1 MSVYSAFPGLF
12 YPGTTWP
19 GFVDPAL
26 VDVPTPRPRTFA
38 ARLVAY
44 EADGDRIGP
53 MPEHLSFDAVVR
65 YNDVGTLSLS
75 YSAHAA
81 QGTVVTRPLIQGTEI
96 ALEVWTGSEWWE
108 PAGARYIVTEREFDT
123 QDDGQAVVNLS
134 AQSMGWMLAKVRSL
148 NTTVLLPEDHSQAG
162 KRPFYTATPGAVVD
176 TILNEYEAREG
187 SRAWARDFDESVDSM
202 SVPWAQTKTFFFEH
216 LQSLDV
222 MVESLAA
229 AGLCDWTTIGRD
241 LALYNPDTAL
251 GVDSSSVIVLHEGS
265 HVVSAPSRESI
276 ADLISRIGFEGG
288 QAEDAEG
295 NRQPPLRLLEDD
307 EAAPAPWGAWEGA
320 YSNSSITDEGTALS
334 YLQAELARSGRVRGQ
349 YTRELTE
356 ALPEGSYL
364 PLYDYGPGHWVTA
377 PGAEGLEKLRV
388 QEVQVRDD
396 GARTTVALVLNDV
409 FLDADLRRAKRA
421 LGLPAGSASGGSTVR
436 PVPEGQDKRQPAAP
450 AFLSVST
457 STYLDSDGAARG
469 IIHAEWGEVT
479 TATAG
484 DGGGPLEVSAYEVW
498 HRPNVL
504 GAPWT
509 RATATAHPDTDADL
523 SPYDVGSE
531 WQVKVRARGRYATT
545 PGDWSETKTIVVA
558 DDTVPPPVPSAPT
571 WTDHLGIPIPV
582 WDGLDKDG
590 NPMPRDFAKIQC
602 HVSTS
607 ASTPGD
613 LADSQVH
620 DVRRSAGQFAPVTDY
635 AAETTVYARFRA
647 FDRSGNASDWT
658 SAVSATVA
666 DILAPIQDDIDDLV
680 NNVVP
685 GLEGAITTAS
695 GRFTASTDAPQ
706 PSDGV
711 GKPVGAFWSQYD
723 GQRLVGTWVWDGDSW
738 EEREPQLV
746 HIDTGTFGDLD
757 GARLKAY
764 SVLAQAIAVGD
775 FSNPVDN
782 PMTYPDLEGWVAEA
796 GKEDALTYHPE
807 ASHPAGGTHS
817 LRFAA
822 YGAVNEYGLVGLLA
836 KNTRE
841 FKVHEGE
848 TYRVTFRRRQSGG
861 GTSVTVGLRVQ
872 KTDGGYQ
879 NVTVTS
885 TTSAASLAQH
895 TGEVTI
901 PADGIMAR
909 PFVSVFRTSGS
920 TDVTDI
926 EIRNMVGG
934 VLITDG
940 AVSAP
945 KIAAGA
951 VTAAK
956 LEAVLALVTRVVSG
970 DPNGARAEHNPDGF
984 EVWRVHPES
993 GPYRL
998 TGLTA
1003 DGPQT
1008 LGIMGANE
1016 AVLGGIDEDGFLTA
1030 TGATIGGDPQILG
1043 RPLLGSFAHGVPDP
1057 ESWLWELPWGRV
1069 AVGTLAANN
1078 VGTNSTEGV
1087 TEITFEAIPGRTYR
1101 VTVHDFP
1108 INVVTPGSSPR
1119 VIPHFRWSYGTPTT
1133 LAAAPTLASGVRGWA
1148 HKHPNGAGYISG
1160 GITNQVACH
1169 PNGTTNDHFW
1179 IPAGWHRVLYC
1190 INTVNCAAWYDSAD
1204 GLHGVF
1210 VVEDTGPIV
1219 PSSAKANFAGRP
1231 DYTPPAQGR
1240 VKHRSF
1246 WVANQSRSYQGS
1258 IISNVTSGRVG
1269 QGKVASMTAGPRHG
1283 VVGFTGNSIAGSTEP
1298 GVSITTALNGA
1309 TDITARLR
1317 VYCARSVLSA
1327 VPALIGRSNTL
1338 STTSPTV
1345 LFTVSNIPRGGSKE
1359 FGLPGWGSWFQA
1371 SSSNRYITFGPG
1383 SNVNNT
1389 NYAEFYADGGSSNQR
1404 MVLEI
1409 EYAKG

>member
-1 MSVYSAFPGLF
+1 MSVFSAYPGLF

-19 GFVDPAL
+19 GFIDPAQ

-53 MPEHLSFDAVVR
+53 MPEHLSFEAVVR
-65 YNDVGTLSLS
+65 YNDVGTLRLS

-96 ALEVWTGSEWWE
+96 ALEVWTGSAWWE
-108 PAGARYIVTEREFDT
+108 PVGGRYIVTEREFDT

-162 KRPFYTATPGAVVD
+162 KRPFYAATPGEVVG
-176 TILNEYEAREG
+176 TVLAEYEEREG
-187 SRAWARDFDESVDSM
+187 SRAWWRDFDESVDSM
-202 SVPWAQTKTFFFEH
+202 SRPWERTGTFFFEH

-222 MVESLAA
+222 IVESLAA

-241 LALYNPDTAL
+241 LALYNPDTEL

-288 QAEDAEG
+288 QAEDGNG

-349 YTRELTE
+349 YIRELTE

-364 PLYDYGPGHWVTA
+364 PLYDYGPGHWITA
-377 PGAEGLEKLRV
+377 PAANGLEKLRV

-396 GARTTVALVLNDV
+396 GEGTTVALVLNDV
-409 FLDADLRRAKRA
+409 FLDAELRRAKRA
-421 LGLPAGSASGGSTVR
+421 IGIPAGSASGGSDVR

-450 AFLSVST
+450 SSLAVST
-457 STYLDSDGAARG
+457 STYIDSDGAARG
-469 IIHAEWGEVT
+469 IIHAQWSAVT

-504 GAPWT
+504 GAPWS

-531 WQVKVRARGRYATT
+531 WQIKVRARGRYATT
-545 PGDWSETKTIVVA
+545 PGDWSETKTIEVA
-558 DDTVPPPVPSAPT
+558 DDTAPPPVPSAPT
-571 WTDHLGIPIPV
+571 WTEQLGIPIPV
-582 WDGLDKDG
+582 WDGLDADG
-590 NPMPRDFAKIQC
+590 LAMPRDFDRVQC
-602 HVSTS
+602 YVGTS
-607 ASTPGD
+607 AADPGNLTD
-613 LADSQVH
+613 AQCH
-620 DVRRSAGQFAPVTDY
+620 DVRHSAGPFAPVTEY
-635 AAETTVYARFRA
+635 PANTVVYARFRA
-647 FDRSGNASDWT
+647 FDRSGNASGWT
-658 SAVSATVA
+658 APVQATVE

-695 GRFTASTDAPQ
+695 GRFTASTSAPT
-706 PSDGV
+706 PGDGA

-738 EEREPQLV
+738 EEREPQQV

-782 PMTYPDLEGWVAEA
+782 PMTYPDLGGWVAEEGQEA
-796 GKEDALTYHPE
+796 GLTYNPE

-822 YGAVNEYGLVGLLA
+822 GAAVNEYGLAGRLA

-848 TYRVTFRRRQSGG
+848 KYRVTFRRRQSGG
-861 GTSVTVGLRVQ
+861 GTSVTVGLRVR

-885 TTSAASLAQH
+885 TTSASGLVQH

-901 PADGIMAR
+901 PANGIMAR
-909 PFVSVFRTSGS
+909 PFVSVYRTAGS

-934 VLITDG
+934 VLISDG

-945 KIAAGA
+945 KIAANQIQA
-951 VTAAK
+951 QH
-956 LEAVLALVTRVVSG
+956 LEAVLALVSRIVSG
-970 DPNGARAEHNPDGF
+970 NPTGTRAEMDPDGF
-984 EVWRVHPES
+984 KVYRAPDDDSGSEAYLLTSLGSASVNDVFTVLNPSGAEVASITSDGSISGYKGSFSESLSINGTDLVGTLTSEPVDVTLDTEVGYLDWHSRGLKGRYGPSGEFPAQGTSQRGSMDFEFIGIAGRAYEITVQGLARNSASNGHTVIQLRKTQVDLDTGNDPPDPTSTSSTIGEATRVKGDTNVYNGFSHHVLYTPTRSERARFLLCYGAVTAGTSQITRVEITVKDVGYRYAYSTDWQTNSS
-993 GPYRL
+993 G
-998 TGLTA
+998 A
-1003 DGPQT
+1003 DGGGSPPATKPKKRYTSRWYATSITNYQGTVSSPPSGGSHRMGQGRVANMGTARRSFALFSSSTAVSGETGKT
-1008 LGIMGANE
+1008 LAQAIPSSGATIVDVKVRLSNMRSVKSAVN
-1016 AVLGGIDEDGFLTA
+1016 AVLGRSTSQ
-1030 TGATIGGDPQILG
+1030 GG
-1043 RPLLGSFAHGVPDP
+1043 GVTPTNLMTSP
-1057 ESWLWELPWGRV
+1057 PIPRSGTVTFKVPGLKNVSVLR
-1069 AVGTLAANN
+1069 GTLYLT
-1078 VGTNSTEGV
+1078 VG
-1087 TEITFEAIPGRTYR
+1087 
-1101 VTVHDFP
+1101 
-1108 INVVTPGSSPR
+1108 PGSS
-1119 VIPHFRWSYGTPTT
+1119 
-1133 LAAAPTLASGVRGWA
+1133 
-1148 HKHPNGAGYISG
+1148 
-1160 GITNQVACH
+1160 
-1169 PNGTTNDHFW
+1169 
-1179 IPAGWHRVLYC
+1179 
-1190 INTVNCAAWYDSAD
+1190 SAN
-1204 GLHGVF
+1204 
-1210 VVEDTGPIV
+1210 E
-1219 PSSAKANFAGRP
+1219 S
-1231 DYTPPAQGR
+1231 
-1240 VKHRSF
+1240 
-1246 WVANQSRSYQGS
+1246 
-1258 IISNVTSGRVG
+1258 
-1269 QGKVASMTAGPRHG
+1269 
-1283 VVGFTGNSIAGSTEP
+1283 
-1298 GVSITTALNGA
+1298 
-1309 TDITARLR
+1309 
-1317 VYCARSVLSA
+1317 
-1327 VPALIGRSNTL
+1327 
-1338 STTSPTV
+1338 
-1345 LFTVSNIPRGGSKE
+1345 
-1359 FGLPGWGSWFQA
+1359 
-1371 SSSNRYITFGPG
+1371 
-1383 SNVNNT
+1383 
-1389 NYAEFYADGGSSNQR
+1389 YAEFAGTGDGNSKR
-1404 MVLEI
+1404 IMLEVTY
-1409 EYAKG
+1409 EK